1 VLARLMTV
9 AVTAVAASA
18 TLVGGAAAPALA
30 TTGVDPLQKVSV
42 RITDNGIVVSPKR
55 VERAIT
61 VWFRVVNDGKKE
73 HDFRVAGLKTKP
85 LKHGQVDHI
94 VMSFEDRGAFAYRC
108 VLNCG
113 RGSAGSIAVFSTIG
127 GE

>member
-1 VLARLMTV
+1 MGVGA
-9 AVTAVAASA
+9 TAVAAAA

-42 RITDNGIVVSPKR
+42 RITDKGIVVSPKR
-55 VERAIT
+55 VERAVT
-61 VWFRVVNDGKKE
+61 VWFRVVNEGTKE

-94 VMSFEDRGAFAYRC
+94 VMSFEDRGAFVYRC

-113 RGSAGSIAVFSTIG
+113 KGASGSIAVFSTIG